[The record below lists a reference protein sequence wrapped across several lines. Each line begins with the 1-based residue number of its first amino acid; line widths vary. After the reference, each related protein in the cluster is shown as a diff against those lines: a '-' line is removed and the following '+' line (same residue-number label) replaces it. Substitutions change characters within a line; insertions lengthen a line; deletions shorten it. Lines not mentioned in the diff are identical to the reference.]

1 MQPPDEGMPEGAHP
15 HALHAPAAPP
25 ASAPDNSELQ
35 PLDPRVVKAWRAT
48 WLIVAALFGFAALAT
63 LALPDPSPVLAA
75 CALAVA
81 LLCLAAAALHP
92 RARYRSW
99 GYRLRDAALLVRRGV
114 LWRTISIVP
123 HARIQYVDTRRG
135 PLERALGLATVVVYT
150 AGTRGAAVR
159 IPGLDAAHAEALR
172 DRLAALVGADDAV

>member
-1 MQPPDEGMPEGAHP
+1 MQPPDEVMPEGAQP
-15 HALHAPAAPP
+15 HALHALAAPP
-25 ASAPDNSELQ
+25 ASQPDSSDLQ
-35 PLDPRVVKAWRAT
+35 PLDPRVMKAWRAT
-48 WLIVAALFGFAALAT
+48 WVIAATLFGFVALAT
-63 LALPDPSPVLAA
+63 LALLDPPPALAA

-81 LLCLAAAALHP
+81 LLCLAAAASYP

-99 GYRLRDAALLVRRGV
+99 GYRLRDADLLVRRGV
-114 LWRTISIVP
+114 LWRTVSIVP

-172 DRLAALVGADDAV
+172 DRLAAVVGADDAV

>member
-1 MQPPDEGMPEGAHP
+1 DERMSEGAHP
-15 HALHAPAAPP
+15 DAVHQPAAPP
-25 ASAPDNSELQ
+25 GTAPDSSALQ
-35 PLDPRVVKAWRAT
+35 PLDPRVMKAWRAA
-48 WLIVAALFGFAALAT
+48 WLVVAALFGFAALAL
-63 LALPDPSPVLAA
+63 LALPASPPALAA
-75 CALAVA
+75 GTLA
-81 LLCLAAAALHP
+81 LLCLAAAASHP

-99 GYRLRDAALLVRRGV
+99 GYRLRDADLLVRRGV

-159 IPGLDAAHAEALR
+159 IPGLDAARAEALR
-172 DRLAALVGADDAV
+172 DRLAALGDTDDAV